1 MLITRKVL
9 VNSMPLTFFIAG
21 ITDLYNYFAYYH
33 IGALISSIVMFLLA
47 LGIPPTL
54 FFLRRN
60 NPRFTQWLHADML
73 HSNDQ

>member
-9 VNSMPLTFFIAG
+9 VNSMPLSFFVAG
-21 ITDLYNYFAYYH
+21 ITDLYNYFTYDQ
-33 IGALISSIVMFLLA
+33 IGALISSIVMFLFA
-47 LGIPPTL
+47 LGILPTL

-73 HSNDQ
+73 HPND